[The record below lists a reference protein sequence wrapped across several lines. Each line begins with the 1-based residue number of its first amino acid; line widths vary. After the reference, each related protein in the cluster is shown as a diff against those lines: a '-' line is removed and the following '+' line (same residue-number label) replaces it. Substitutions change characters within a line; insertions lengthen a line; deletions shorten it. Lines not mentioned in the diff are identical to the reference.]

1 MTVSLTIRNA
11 DKALISALKSVCK
24 LHPEA
29 QISIK
34 KHYSLAEELKAEHQE
49 ILDSYS
55 KGTLQTF
62 DSMEEYE
69 AAHGL

>member
-1 MTVSLTIRNA
+1 M
-11 DKALISALKSVCK
+11 
-24 LHPEA
+24 
-29 QISIK
+29 SIK
-34 KHYSLAEELKAEHQE
+34 KYYSLAEELKAEHQE
-49 ILDSYS
+49 ILDAYS

>member
-1 MTVSLTIRNA
+1 MTVNLTIRNA

-29 QISIK
+29 QMSIK
-34 KHYSLAEELKAEHQE
+34 KHYSLAEDLKAQQQE
-49 ILDSYS
+49 VLDSYS
-55 KGTLQTF
+55 QGTLQTF

>member
-1 MTVSLTIRNA
+1 MTVNLTIRNA

-29 QISIK
+29 QLSIK
-34 KHYSLAEELKAEHQE
+34 KQYSLAEELKAQQQE
-49 ILDSYS
+49 VLDSYS
-55 KGTLQTF
+55 QGTLQTF